1 MKLHR
6 PSDAFMNRAVKVC
19 DSIASAACLVF
30 VLKAITQ
37 TADPSSIIANY
48 FIIYI
53 LLAVSKLMQALNARK
68 SDRMAFVKNL
78 CYAGAFAAA
87 SVLPFI
93 FDMSYHLLATLFAVY
108 LLVIAANRVLSI
120 IRNHKP
126 RNVVFNVLLTL
137 FIVYLTLSL
146 YFVHEKDY
154 AIILLFHLVVIAS
167 AALGHIIVI
176 SFSQMRF
183 GVLKKIL
190 RKTYAAEILFGLV
203 LLMISF
209 SFVFTALESGIPSF
223 TDALWY
229 CFSVVTTIGFG
240 DYTVIS
246 LASRV
251 LTVILGIYG
260 IVVVALITSVIVNFY
275 NEVKHEDEKPD
286 EPQPAQIEENSENE
300 SETE

>member
-1 MKLHR
+1 
-6 PSDAFMNRAVKVC
+6 MNRAVKVC

-37 TADPSSIIANY
+37 TADSSSIIANY

-53 LLAVSKLMQALNARK
+53 LLAVSKLMQALSARK
-68 SDRMAFVKNL
+68 SDRMVFIKNL

-126 RNVVFNVLLTL
+126 RNVVFNVLLTI

-209 SFVFTALESGIPSF
+209 SFVFSALESGIPSF

-240 DYTVIS
+240 DYTVVS

-286 EPQPAQIEENSENE
+286 EPQPAQVEEKSADENI
-300 SETE
+300 TE

>member
-1 MKLHR
+1 MKLRH
-6 PSDAFMNRAVKVC
+6 PSETAVNRTIKLI
-19 DSIASAACLVF
+19 DSVTSAACLVF
-30 VLKAITQ
+30 VLRAITQ
-37 TADPSSIIANY
+37 TANPSSIITNY

-68 SDRMAFVKNL
+68 SDRIVFVKNL
-78 CYAGAFAAA
+78 CFAGLFAAA
-87 SVLPFI
+87 SVLPFT

-108 LLVIAANRVLSI
+108 LLVLAANRVLSI

-137 FIVYLTLSL
+137 FIVYVTLSL
-146 YFVHEKDY
+146 FFVQAKDY
-154 AIILLFHLVVIAS
+154 AIIILFHLVVIAS

-209 SFVFTALESGIPSF
+209 SFVFNALESGIPTF

-229 CFSVVTTIGFG
+229 CFAVVTTIGFG
-240 DYTVIS
+240 DYTVVS

-275 NEVKHEDEKPD
+275 NEVKHEDESGEK
-286 EPQPAQIEENSENE
+286 PQPAQVEEKSEDE
-300 SETE
+300 SITE

>member
-37 TADPSSIIANY
+37 TADSSSIIANY

-53 LLAVSKLMQALNARK
+53 LLAVSKLMQALSARK
-68 SDRMAFVKNL
+68 SDRMVFIKNL

-126 RNVVFNVLLTL
+126 RNVVFNVLLTI

-209 SFVFTALESGIPSF
+209 SFVFSALESGIPSF

-240 DYTVIS
+240 DYTVVS

-286 EPQPAQIEENSENE
+286 EPQPAQVEEKSADENI
-300 SETE
+300 TE

>member
-37 TADPSSIIANY
+37 TADPSSVIANY

-53 LLAVSKLMQALNARK
+53 RLAVSKLRQALNARK
-68 SDRMAFVKNL
+68 RDRMAFVKNL
-78 CYAGAFAAA
+78 CYAGAFAVA

-108 LLVIAANRVLSI
+108 LLVLAANRVLSI

-126 RNVVFNVLLTL
+126 RNVVFNVLLTI

-240 DYTVIS
+240 DYTVVS

-286 EPQPAQIEENSENE
+286 EPQPAQIEENSENG